1 MLAETNKRRRYMI
14 SSSLEEYLKTIYVL
28 KKQGQDIKVT
38 TIANR
43 MNCTKPSVNKA
54 IKNLKANEMLEYEA
68 YGEIRLTNKGE
79 ALAKK
84 VLEAY
89 DIVYVFLTEILEIPK
104 EEAKEEAIR
113 LKAVMNDNTLNMLTK
128 YVYKILGVYNL
139 NCNYDINEENDPAD
153 GTCLRPSGKTGGI
166 KQECFG

>member
-1 MLAETNKRRRYMI
+1 MI

-139 NCNYDINEENDPAD
+139 NCNYDINEEKCRCCNRKI
-153 GTCLRPSGKTGGI
+153 LNLKREENI
-166 KQECFG
+166 EE

>member
-1 MLAETNKRRRYMI
+1 MI

-38 TIANR
+38 TLANR

-54 IKNLKANEMLEYEA
+54 IKKLKANEMLEYEA

-89 DIVYVFLTEILEIPK
+89 DIVYVFLTEILEISK

-139 NCNYDINEENDPAD
+139 NCNYDINEEKCRCCNRKILNLKREENID
-153 GTCLRPSGKTGGI
+153 
-166 KQECFG
+166 E

>member
-1 MLAETNKRRRYMI
+1 MI

-43 MNCTKPSVNKA
+43 MNCTQPSVNKA

-139 NCNYDINEENDPAD
+139 NCNYDINEEKCRCCNRKILNLKREENID
-153 GTCLRPSGKTGGI
+153 
-166 KQECFG
+166 E

>member
-1 MLAETNKRRRYMI
+1 MI

-139 NCNYDINEENDPAD
+139 NCNYDINKEKCRCCNRKILNLKREENID
-153 GTCLRPSGKTGGI
+153 
-166 KQECFG
+166 E

>member
-1 MLAETNKRRRYMI
+1 
-14 SSSLEEYLKTIYVL
+14 
-28 KKQGQDIKVT
+28 
-38 TIANR
+38 

-89 DIVYVFLTEILEIPK
+89 DIVYVFLTEILEISK

-139 NCNYDINEENDPAD
+139 NCNYDINEEKCRCCNRKILNLKREENID
-153 GTCLRPSGKTGGI
+153 
-166 KQECFG
+166 E

>member
-68 YGEIRLTNKGE
+68 YGEIRLTNKWE
-79 ALAKK
+79 SLAKK

-139 NCNYDINEENDPAD
+139 NCNYDINEEKCRCCNRKILNLKREENID
-153 GTCLRPSGKTGGI
+153 
-166 KQECFG
+166 E

>member
-1 MLAETNKRRRYMI
+1 MI

-139 NCNYDINEENDPAD
+139 NCNYDINEEKCRCCNRKILNLKREENIA
-153 GTCLRPSGKTGGI
+153 
-166 KQECFG
+166 E

>member
-1 MLAETNKRRRYMI
+1 MI

-139 NCNYDINEENDPAD
+139 NCNYDINEEK
-153 GTCLRPSGKTGGI
+153 CR
-166 KQECFG
+166 CFNRKILNLKREENIDE

>member
-1 MLAETNKRRRYMI
+1 MI

-139 NCNYDINEENDPAD
+139 NCNYDINEEKCRCCNRKISNLKREENID
-153 GTCLRPSGKTGGI
+153 
-166 KQECFG
+166 E

>member
-1 MLAETNKRRRYMI
+1 MI

-139 NCNYDINEENDPAD
+139 NCNYDINEEKCRCCNRKILNLKREENIDEQRIV
-153 GTCLRPSGKTGGI
+153 TNKKFICK
-166 KQECFG
+166 C

>member
-1 MLAETNKRRRYMI
+1 MI

-89 DIVYVFLTEILEIPK
+89 DIVYVFLTEILEISK
-104 EEAKEEAIR
+104 EEAKKEAIR

-139 NCNYDINEENDPAD
+139 NCNYDINEEKCRCCNRKILNLKREENID
-153 GTCLRPSGKTGGI
+153 
-166 KQECFG
+166 E

>member
-1 MLAETNKRRRYMI
+1 MI

-54 IKNLKANEMLEYEA
+54 IKNLKANEMLDYEA

-139 NCNYDINEENDPAD
+139 NCNYEINEEKCRCCNRKILNLKREENID
-153 GTCLRPSGKTGGI
+153 
-166 KQECFG
+166 E

>member
-1 MLAETNKRRRYMI
+1 MI

-54 IKNLKANEMLEYEA
+54 IKNLKVNEMLEYEA

-139 NCNYDINEENDPAD
+139 NCNYDINEEKCRCCNRKILNFKREENID
-153 GTCLRPSGKTGGI
+153 
-166 KQECFG
+166 E

>member
-1 MLAETNKRRRYMI
+1 MI

-89 DIVYVFLTEILEIPK
+89 DIVYVFLTAIPSFQFIK
-104 EEAKEEAIR
+104 KSETAALIEERRPIIT
-113 LKAVMNDNTLNMLTK
+113 LKASALTN
-128 YVYKILGVYNL
+128 VETAL
-139 NCNYDINEENDPAD
+139 
-153 GTCLRPSGKTGGI
+153 TS
-166 KQECFG
+166 

>member
-1 MLAETNKRRRYMI
+1 MI

-139 NCNYDINEENDPAD
+139 NCNYDINEEKCRCCNRKI
-153 GTCLRPSGKTGGI
+153 LNLKREENI
-166 KQECFG
+166 VE

>member
-1 MLAETNKRRRYMI
+1 MI

-54 IKNLKANEMLEYEA
+54 IKNLKVNEMLEYEA

-139 NCNYDINEENDPAD
+139 NCNYDINEEKCRCCNRKILNLKREENID
-153 GTCLRPSGKTGGI
+153 
-166 KQECFG
+166 E

>member
-1 MLAETNKRRRYMI
+1 MI

-54 IKNLKANEMLEYEA
+54 IKNLKANEILEYEA

-139 NCNYDINEENDPAD
+139 NCNYDINEEKCRCCNRKILNLKREENID
-153 GTCLRPSGKTGGI
+153 
-166 KQECFG
+166 E

>member
-1 MLAETNKRRRYMI
+1 MLAEVNKKENNMI
-14 SSSLEEYLKTIYVL
+14 TSSLEEYLKTIYVL

-139 NCNYDINEENDPAD
+139 NCNYDINEEKCRCCNRKILNLKREENID
-153 GTCLRPSGKTGGI
+153 
-166 KQECFG
+166 E

>member
-1 MLAETNKRRRYMI
+1 MVSKAQ
-14 SSSLEEYLKTIYVL
+14 EEYIKNMYIL
-28 KKQGQDIKVT
+28 KKQTGNIRVTDIAKK
-38 TIANR
+38 

-54 IKNLKANEMLEYEA
+54 IKNLKTNGMLEYEA

-128 YVYKILGVYNL
+128 YVYKTLGVYNL
-139 NCNYDINEENDPAD
+139 NCNYDINEEKCRCCNRKILNLKREENID
-153 GTCLRPSGKTGGI
+153 
-166 KQECFG
+166 E

>member
-1 MLAETNKRRRYMI
+1 MI

-43 MNCTKPSVNKA
+43 MKCTKPSVNKA
-54 IKNLKANEMLEYEA
+54 IKNLKANEMLDYEA

-139 NCNYDINEENDPAD
+139 NCNYDINEEKCRCCNRKILNLKREENID
-153 GTCLRPSGKTGGI
+153 
-166 KQECFG
+166 E

>member
-1 MLAETNKRRRYMI
+1 MI

-128 YVYKILGVYNL
+128 YVYKILGLYNL
-139 NCNYDINEENDPAD
+139 NCNYDINEEKCRCCNRKILNLKREENID
-153 GTCLRPSGKTGGI
+153 
-166 KQECFG
+166 E

>member
-1 MLAETNKRRRYMI
+1 MI

-54 IKNLKANEMLEYEA
+54 IKNLKVNEMLEYEA

-128 YVYKILGVYNL
+128 YVYKILGVY
-139 NCNYDINEENDPAD
+139 IF
-153 GTCLRPSGKTGGI
+153 R
-166 KQECFG
+166 

>member
-1 MLAETNKRRRYMI
+1 MI

-54 IKNLKANEMLEYEA
+54 IKNLKANEMLDYEA

-139 NCNYDINEENDPAD
+139 NCNYDINEEKCRCCNRKILNLKREENIDEYRIV
-153 GTCLRPSGKTGGI
+153 TNKKFICK
-166 KQECFG
+166 C

>member
-1 MLAETNKRRRYMI
+1 MI

-89 DIVYVFLTEILEIPK
+89 DIVYVFLTEILEISK

-139 NCNYDINEENDPAD
+139 NCNYDINEEKCRCCNRKILNLQREENID
-153 GTCLRPSGKTGGI
+153 
-166 KQECFG
+166 E

>member
-1 MLAETNKRRRYMI
+1 MI

-104 EEAKEEAIR
+104 EEAIR

-139 NCNYDINEENDPAD
+139 NCNYDINEEKCRCCNRKILNLKREENID
-153 GTCLRPSGKTGGI
+153 
-166 KQECFG
+166 E

>member
-1 MLAETNKRRRYMI
+1 MI

-89 DIVYVFLTEILEIPK
+89 DVFLTEILEIPK

-139 NCNYDINEENDPAD
+139 NCNYDINEEKCRCCNRKILNLKREENID
-153 GTCLRPSGKTGGI
+153 
-166 KQECFG
+166 E

>member
-1 MLAETNKRRRYMI
+1 MI
-14 SSSLEEYLKTIYVL
+14 SSSLEEYLKTIYIL

-139 NCNYDINEENDPAD
+139 NCNYDINEEKCRCCNRKILNLKREENID
-153 GTCLRPSGKTGGI
+153 
-166 KQECFG
+166 E

>member
-1 MLAETNKRRRYMI
+1 MI

-43 MNCTKPSVNKA
+43 MNCSKPSVYKA

-139 NCNYDINEENDPAD
+139 NCNYDINEEKCRCCNRKILNLKREENID
-153 GTCLRPSGKTGGI
+153 
-166 KQECFG
+166 E

>member
-1 MLAETNKRRRYMI
+1 MI

-139 NCNYDINEENDPAD
+139 NCNYDINEEKCRCWNRKILNLKREENID
-153 GTCLRPSGKTGGI
+153 
-166 KQECFG
+166 E

>member
-1 MLAETNKRRRYMI
+1 MI

-139 NCNYDINEENDPAD
+139 NCNYDINEEKCRCCNRKILNLKREENIDEKRIV
-153 GTCLRPSGKTGGI
+153 TNKKFICK
-166 KQECFG
+166 C

>member
-1 MLAETNKRRRYMI
+1 MI

-89 DIVYVFLTEILEIPK
+89 DIVYVFLTEILEISK

-139 NCNYDINEENDPAD
+139 NCNYDINEENCRCCNRKILNLKREENID
-153 GTCLRPSGKTGGI
+153 
-166 KQECFG
+166 E

>member
-1 MLAETNKRRRYMI
+1 MI

-139 NCNYDINEENDPAD
+139 NCNYDINEEKCRCCNNW
-153 GTCLRPSGKTGGI
+153 
-166 KQECFG
+166 

>member
-1 MLAETNKRRRYMI
+1 MI

-139 NCNYDINEENDPAD
+139 NCNYDINVEKCRCCNRKILNLKREENID
-153 GTCLRPSGKTGGI
+153 
-166 KQECFG
+166 E

>member
-1 MLAETNKRRRYMI
+1 MLAEANKKENNMI
-14 SSSLEEYLKTIYVL
+14 TSSLEEYLKTIYVL

-139 NCNYDINEENDPAD
+139 NCNYDINEEKCRCCNRKILNLKREENID
-153 GTCLRPSGKTGGI
+153 
-166 KQECFG
+166 E

>member
-1 MLAETNKRRRYMI
+1 MI

-43 MNCTKPSVNKA
+43 MNCTKPSVIKA

-139 NCNYDINEENDPAD
+139 NCNYDINEEKCRCCNRKILNLKREENID
-153 GTCLRPSGKTGGI
+153 
-166 KQECFG
+166 E

>member
-1 MLAETNKRRRYMI
+1 MI

-113 LKAVMNDNTLNMLTK
+113 LKAVMNENTLNMLTK

-139 NCNYDINEENDPAD
+139 NCNYDINEEKCRCCNRKILNLKREENID
-153 GTCLRPSGKTGGI
+153 
-166 KQECFG
+166 E

>member
-1 MLAETNKRRRYMI
+1 MI

-139 NCNYDINEENDPAD
+139 NCNYDNNEEKCRCCNRKILNLKREENID
-153 GTCLRPSGKTGGI
+153 
-166 KQECFG
+166 E